1 MPAGWAYV
9 VSKMRPP
16 ALPSPHKLAGTFA
29 LVGAL
34 AVLGVRPAQA
44 TNTRVFTLGTMNR
57 FIIDDANR
65 WLYPHVITRYG
76 HLFYLEL
83 FGTAPSAG
91 TVAPDSRRGA
101 NDAPGLYAEFGVSG
115 VPGGAL
121 TAADFMPVQSRAG
134 AGAILGITD
143 DLFVSFHLSDY
154 ENPLVRGFLE
164 GPVAAVSAG
173 DPNAFPW
180 LAGQAAIRPVS
191 DANRKID
198 LFTAY
203 RLLDL
208 LQLGLLFSYGSSN
221 FHYRAD
227 SSDPNVPVG
236 AAEQDQAVRSAD
248 DIGASEL
255 RFLLSAGA
263 EISPALAV
271 DAAFGMAF
279 HSLTYRPN
287 GFTNR
292 LEGGNGLEIQ
302 ADARATI
309 GLTQWWELV
318 PAVSLR
324 SAGFSGADLANYT
337 TGLIYNDNGVPGR
350 ELANITDVKSS
361 AFLFDAGLAAHM
373 RPVDFIDFWGAVGFQ
388 AMSTGF
394 EYAHLEP
401 EGGGVVRDDPLEAF
415 ERSRA
420 VTSLYLRM
428 GLEARLFS
436 WLDFRGGVVKYLR
449 GDSLSRFQTDAQDA
463 TNDRDN
469 GDSRD
474 QPFFD
479 YFLGL
484 AAHYEGF
491 FLDLQLDPFFFQR
504 GPQFLS
510 GSGGNM
516 FVNASLGYRY

>member
-1 MPAGWAYV
+1 
-9 VSKMRPP
+9 MRPRT
-16 ALPSPHKLAGTFA
+16 PSSHRHAAGLTA
-29 LVGAL
+29 LVL
-34 AVLGVRPAQA
+34 ATSLLAARPAEA

-76 HLFYLEL
+76 HLFYVEL

-91 TVAPDSRRGA
+91 TTAPDSQRST
-101 NDAPGLYAEFGVSG
+101 NDAPGLYDEFGSGG

-134 AGAILGITD
+134 AGAIIGITE

-164 GPVAAVSAG
+164 GPVATVSAG

-191 DANRKID
+191 DANRKLD
-198 LFTAY
+198 LFAAY
-203 RLLDL
+203 KLLDL
-208 LQLGLLFSYGSSN
+208 LDLGLLFSYGSSS

-227 SSDPNVPVG
+227 ASDPNVPVG
-236 AAEQDQAVRSAD
+236 AAEQDQAVRGAD
-248 DIGASEL
+248 DIGSSEL
-255 RFLLSAGA
+255 RFLLSAGS
-263 EISPALAV
+263 EISTAFAV
-271 DAAFGMAF
+271 DAAFGLAL
-279 HSLTYRPN
+279 HTLTYRPN

-292 LEGGNGLEIQ
+292 LEGGNGLELQ

-309 GLTQWWELV
+309 GLTKWWELV
-318 PAVSLR
+318 PAISLR
-324 SAGFSGADLANYT
+324 SVGFSGADLANYT
-337 TGLIYNDNGVPGR
+337 SGLIYNDNGVPGR

-361 AFLFDAGLAAHM
+361 AFLLDAGLAAHM
-373 RPVDFIDFWGAVGFQ
+373 RPFDFVDFWGAVGFQ
-388 AMSTGF
+388 TMAMGF
-394 EYAHLEP
+394 QYAHIEP
-401 EGGGVVRDDPLEAF
+401 EGGGVVRDDPLESF
-415 ERSRA
+415 ERSRS
-420 VTSLYLRM
+420 VTSLYLRA

-449 GDSLSRFQTDAQDA
+449 GDSVAREQTDAQDA

-479 YFLGL
+479 YFLGF